1 MPQDGQP
8 IILFVDQQTTG
19 GYPKIANVIAADM
32 HRVGQLRPRDTV
44 RFVEVSI
51 PEAVEILAP
60 PGALADGDDLFP
72 DRGVR
77 RGIGSKCRRF
87 HVDINADLGES
98 EEIARER
105 ERLRTDAL
113 YHVRQYRMRW
123 TRGQRTDHARDALGS
138 ARAEGRRRSASG
150 LSRSRELRTAGVT
163 AFSGGHRGFC
173 AAADRGTGEDCST
186 SLDVQLVHVK
196 PHGALYH
203 AANTRREV
211 ALAIGRAVMAIDSG
225 LILVGQAGSPA
236 LDVWRAMGLHAAAEG
251 FADRSYEPDGTLRK
265 RTLAGALLS
274 DPARAAQQA
283 VDLALRHRAVASD
296 GSELTVDGDT
306 ICIHSDTP
314 GSVSIARE
322 VNRALKAAGVLV
334 QCLSWEEL
342 YKLQPIPSSEAKK
355 SPA

>member
-1 MPQDGQP
+1 MP
-8 IILFVDQQTTG
+8 
-19 GYPKIANVIAADM
+19 
-32 HRVGQLRPRDTV
+32 
-44 RFVEVSI
+44 
-51 PEAVEILAP
+51 EI
-60 PGALADGDDLFP
+60 
-72 DRGVR
+72 R
-77 RGIGSKCRRF
+77 
-87 HVDINADLGES
+87 VDINADLGES
-98 EEIARER
+98 EERLANGSDFELMRYITSANIACGGHAGNERTMRETLSAARELKVAAGAHPGYPDPANFG
-105 ERLRTDAL
+105 RLELPLSPADVEDS
-113 YHVRQYRMRW
+113 VRRQIAELAKLA
-123 TRGQRTDHARDALGS
+123 AR
-138 ARAEGRRRSASG
+138 
-150 LSRSRELRTAGVT
+150 
-163 AFSGGHRGFC
+163 
-173 AAADRGTGEDCST
+173 
-186 SLDVQLVHVK
+186 LDVQLVHVK

-203 AANTRREV
+203 AASTRREV

-225 LILVGQAGSPA
+225 LILLGQAGSPA
-236 LDVWRAMGLHAAAEG
+236 LDVWRAMGLHAAAES
-251 FADRSYEPDGTLRK
+251 FADRSYEPNGTLRK